1 MLMKIITKIF
11 VVVFC
16 LSFMSIAITMMHNDN
31 PIFMIPFIILP
42 LFVIIGV
49 LFGKG
54 DKEHKS
60 NNVNHKDNDF
70 ITDGKK
76 IQKKLEDLDYLYN
89 RNLISKEEY
98 EKTRENIISDK

>member
-1 MLMKIITKIF
+1 MYDYYSEPSNDFSFIYIGIIFTFLLFIF
-11 VVVFC
+11 AV
-16 LSFMSIAITMMHNDN
+16 I
-31 PIFMIPFIILP
+31 FIIKSIKRHINNFNDIKDSILKKK
-42 LFVIIGV
+42 
-49 LFGKG
+49 KG
-54 DKEHKS
+54 I
-60 NNVNHKDNDF
+60 NHSDNDF